1 MLSYPHFRRTACA
14 AGALLATVTASGLA
28 RAQAKLE
35 ASYTIW
41 VAPIPVGSPPTT
53 LTLGADSY
61 AISASGRAGA
71 VLRLVA
77 SGDGTLAARGAIK
90 DGKASPLSYSSKTS
104 QDDDTLEVAM
114 TFEDGAVKELK
125 ASVPEPST
133 DRLELSDAHRR
144 GVLDPLTALL
154 IPAAAGGDGL
164 TQEACRRTLP
174 VFDGRRRFDLK
185 LAFKRMDKVRADK
198 GYAGPVVVCSMT
210 FVPVAGHRASSTI
223 MKYLSDGRDM
233 EIALAPVAGTRM
245 LAPFRVTIVNMLG
258 NLVLQADRFETQALA
273 ARAQP

>member
-1 MLSYPHFRRTACA
+1 MSYPRFCRTACA
-14 AGALLATVTASGLA
+14 AAALLATVATIDLA
-28 RAQAKLE
+28 RAQAKLD
-35 ASYTIW
+35 ASYTIS
-41 VAPIPVGSPPTT
+41 VARIPVGSATAT

-61 AISASGRAGA
+61 AISANGKASA
-71 VLRLVA
+71 VLRILA
-77 SGDGTLAARGAIK
+77 SGDGTLAARGTIK
-90 DGKASPLSYSSKTS
+90 DGKVSPLSFSSKTS

-125 ASVPEPST
+125 ASAPQPSA
-133 DRLELSDAHRR
+133 DRLELTDAHRR
-144 GVLDPLTALL
+144 GVLDPLSALL
-154 IPAAAGGDGL
+154 VPAAAGGDGL

-198 GYAGPVVVCSMT
+198 GYAGPVVVCAMT

-233 EIALAPVAGTRM
+233 EIALAPVAGARM
-245 LAPFRVTIVNMLG
+245 LAPFRVTIVNLLG
-258 NLVLQADRFETQALA
+258 NLVLDADRFETQALA